1 MVEAQ
6 LTRRSNSAR
15 VGRGALCAIT
25 LLLAVGSAAAED
37 LLEVYR
43 YAAESDPILRE
54 AAASRLAQREAEPQ
68 AKADLL
74 PSLDFSARVDE
85 NIIDDSENFN
95 TNRFEFRLSQ
105 TIYNRDRFYRLS
117 RSRFVVKQ
125 ADADYYAAEQDLI
138 LRTAERYFGFL
149 DSDVEVTFRIADK
162 RAVARQLEQAQRRF
176 EVGLV
181 TITDVLDAQARLDQ
195 AIADEVVAVNDRADA
210 REALRELTEQEF
222 RRLSVLSPALPLVRA
237 EPHDV
242 DAWVQLSLDRNPGLI
257 AQRNSVKVA
266 NEEVQIQRSGHYPT
280 LDAVASYFDDN
291 SDAPNADD
299 IKGGT
304 IGFRLNLPIYTGGAV
319 VSRTRQAVQT
329 REEQRERLETQ
340 TRNVER
346 RTRDAFRDLD
356 ATIAFVNAIS
366 RTVDSNESAFEATEA
381 GYQVGT
387 RTIVDLL
394 NSQRDLLRSQRD
406 YEVARNAHVTSRLRL
421 QGAAGIITV
430 ADLEDINR
438 FLQVEPYEWIS
449 PLPDGQVTT
458 ETE

>member
-1 MVEAQ
+1 MLRTLWCA
-6 LTRRSNSAR
+6 
-15 VGRGALCAIT
+15 VGAIA
-25 LLLAVGSAAAED
+25 LLLTATPALSED
-37 LLEVYR
+37 LMEVYR
-43 YAAESDPILRE
+43 YAAENDPILRQS
-54 AAASRLAQREAEPQ
+54 AASRLAQREAEPQ
-68 AKADLL
+68 AKANLL
-74 PSLDFSARVDE
+74 PSLDFIARTDE
-85 NIIDDSENFN
+85 NMLDDQENFN

-105 TIYNRDRFYRLS
+105 TLYNRDRFYRLS
-117 RSRFVVKQ
+117 RSKFVVKQ
-125 ADADYYAAEQDLI
+125 ADAAYYAAEQDLI
-138 LRTAERYFGFL
+138 LRTADRYFTL
-149 DSDVEVTFRIADK
+149 LNTEVQVAFRIADK

-181 TITDVLDAQARLDQ
+181 TITDVLEAQARFDQ
-195 AIADEVVAVNDRADA
+195 AVADEIIAANDREDA
-210 REALRELTEQEF
+210 REALRELTKREF
-222 RRLSVLSPALPLVRA
+222 RKISFLSDRLPLMRA

-242 DAWVQLSLDRNPGLI
+242 EAWVQLALDRNPSLI
-257 AQRNSVKVA
+257 AQRNGVKVA
-266 NEEVQIQRSGHYPT
+266 GEDIQIQRSGHYPT
-280 LDAVASYFDDN
+280 LDAVATYFDDN
-291 SDAPNADD
+291 SDAPNATD

-304 IGFRLNLPIYTGGAV
+304 VGLRLNLPIYAGGAV
-319 VSRTRQAVQT
+319 ISRTRQAVQA
-329 REEQRERLETQ
+329 REEQRERLEEQ
-340 TRNVER
+340 TRSVER
-346 RTRDAFRDLD
+346 RTRDAFRELD
-356 ATIAFVNAIS
+356 ATISFVNAIS
-366 RTVDSNESAFEATEA
+366 RAVASNESSFEATEA